1 MQREDA
7 VDPFE
12 SPYLNPVQL
21 VAWVMTR
28 NRELVAMA
36 VADRARWDRKTARVA
51 EVTTEGATVISTVE
65 FEKPVGPISLRWLD
79 VWLAL
84 HPRASKIPRRVTQ
97 KIIEHLLAQAQLH
110 ATGRRCGRG
119 DRQAIDPPAWVD
131 LELAE
136 GFQAQSKLAEDVFW
150 TDCLFLWDEV
160 LVLWPP
166 ITKLVLASERGESST
181 PQPAAASPAVPPLAA
196 TKEEAHASEV
206 VGPAPALQASEGEG
220 TRARDQRLWDRRK
233 ELREK
238 EPAITDSEIARR
250 ICKEEAAKVKA
261 AKGKEIAGEEPKKRK
276 PLTESTVRRILAR
289 MKKRQKSQAPSKG

>member
-1 MQREDA
+1 MRKSDVVTIKPIA
-7 VDPFE
+7 VGFQE
-12 SPYLNPVQL
+12 
-21 VAWVMTR
+21 
-28 NRELVAMA
+28 
-36 VADRARWDRKTARVA
+36 
-51 EVTTEGATVISTVE
+51 
-65 FEKPVGPISLRWLD
+65 
-79 VWLAL
+79 
-84 HPRASKIPRRVTQ
+84 
-97 KIIEHLLAQAQLH
+97 
-110 ATGRRCGRG
+110 GRRIGGWGNTFFWGLLKSRKIESYLDG
-119 DRQAIDPPAWVD
+119 NRRKVVVAS
-131 LELAE
+131 AE
-136 GFQAQSKLAEDVFW
+136 AYIAKKLAEDVFW

-261 AKGKEIAGEEPKKRK
+261 AKGKEIAGEEAKKRK
-276 PLTESTVRRILAR
+276 PPTESNVRRILVR
-289 MKKRQKSQAPSKG
+289 MKKRPESQDPSNG